1 MFSQYILLCIQDPA
15 GGHGTAVTQWGG
27 VGWTSRLSVH
37 MRPWRSRKEPGV
49 GPGPP
54 IILLLLVPLD
64 RVEPT
69 SVHLE
74 LIYISSGG
82 QAMGRVMA
90 TKEYMLSTK
99 ILNI

>member
-1 MFSQYILLCIQDPA
+1 M
-15 GGHGTAVTQWGG
+15 TQWGG

-37 MRPWRSRKEPGV
+37 IRPWRSGKAPGV
-49 GPGPP
+49 GRRAGPGPP

-74 LIYISSGG
+74 LIYTSSGV